1 MQLPSFLTLGVAGFM
16 VLGVAASATVIATH
30 QPDTCEI
37 PVTVTTAASLVSV
50 TDSTETATPDTFF
63 PTPLKTTGIERL
75 SVDEGNGQPALDGSA
90 VDFQVSVFFGA
101 TNEFVTSSSY
111 DSAEPV
117 RRVIDSESEDF
128 FSRELRCVT
137 TGERVVFTSTIEDV
151 FGPIPEDEIVQN
163 TSTVVLVV
171 DIQQAYIPRPV
182 GRASL
187 PQRGLPQVLD
197 HPEGFHGVSFPMAP
211 PPADLAV
218 QTVIQ
223 GDGAPVSD
231 GDRVVVQYT
240 GVVWQTQSV
249 FSSSFEQSFPVTLT
263 VADGSLEG
271 ATAGVINGVYEA
283 LVGARVGSRV
293 LSVIPPEFG
302 YPAGSQP
309 PGVPEGATL
318 VYVFDILGIE

>member
-1 MQLPSFLTLGVAGFM
+1 MRPPSFLSLGIAGFM
-16 VLGVAASATVIATH
+16 VLGVAASATVIATS
-30 QPDTCEI
+30 QPDTCEV
-37 PVTVTTAASLVSV
+37 PVTATTAASLVSIADV
-50 TDSTETATPDTFF
+50 TDTPIPDTFF

-75 SVDEGNGQPALDGSA
+75 SVTEGNGQPALNGSA

-117 RRVIDSESEDF
+117 RRVIDSESDDF
-128 FSRELRCVT
+128 FSRELQCVT
-137 TGERVVFTSTIEDV
+137 TGERVVFTSTIADV

-171 DIQQAYIPRPV
+171 DIQQAYLPRPV

-187 PQRGLPQVLD
+187 PERGLPQVLD

-249 FSSSFEQSFPVTLT
+249 FSSSFEQSFPVTLS

-271 ATAGVINGVYEA
+271 ATTGVISGVYEA
-283 LVGARVGSRV
+283 LVGSRVGSRV

>member
-1 MQLPSFLTLGVAGFM
+1 MRPPSFLTLGIAGFM
-16 VLGVAASATVIATH
+16 VLGVAASATVIATS

-37 PVTVTTAASLVSV
+37 PVTATTAASLVSV
-50 TDSTETATPDTFF
+50 TDVTETVIPQTFF
-63 PTPLKTTGIERL
+63 PTPLKTTGSERL
-75 SVDEGNGQPALDGSA
+75 TITEGSGQQALNGSA

-101 TNEFVTSSSY
+101 TNEFVTSSTY

-137 TGERVVFTSTIEDV
+137 TGERLVFTTTIADV
-151 FGPIPEDEIVQN
+151 FGPIPEDETIQN
-163 TSTVVLVV
+163 SSTVVLVIDV
-171 DIQQAYIPRPV
+171 QQAYMPRPV

-187 PQRGLPQVLD
+187 PERGLPQVVD

-223 GDGAPVSD
+223 GDGPAVSD

-240 GVVWQTQSV
+240 GVIWQTQSV

-271 ATAGVINGVYEA
+271 ATSGVIRGVYDA

-302 YPAGSQP
+302 YPEGSQP
-309 PGVPEGATL
+309 VRVPEGATL